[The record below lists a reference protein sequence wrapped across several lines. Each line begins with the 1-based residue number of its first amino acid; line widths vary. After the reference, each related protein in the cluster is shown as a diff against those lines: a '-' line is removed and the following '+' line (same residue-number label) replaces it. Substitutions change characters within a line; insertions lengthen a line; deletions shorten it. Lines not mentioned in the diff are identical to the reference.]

1 MDTGVE
7 EVLRTKCLF
16 VVFFAGFLSLSCAS
30 QMLMQSSNYE
40 KIAFI
45 SDRDRNVGYQIY
57 AMNPDGSNQVRL
69 SSSFCSH
76 FDPAWSPDGERI
88 AFTSHCGESCAQI
101 FVMDAD
107 GSNVINLSLS
117 PFTNGW
123 PGWSPDGKKIAF
135 FGSKDEIRGL
145 YVMDADGSNVI
156 NLTDR
161 NFLDREPSWSPDG
174 KKIAFTPGNSIYII
188 NADGSN
194 LRKLINDVTDPA
206 WSPDGK
212 RIAVT
217 MKKDENWEIYVM
229 DIDGSNLIQLT
240 DNPAWDYDPAWS
252 PDGEKIAFTSNR
264 DGNEEIYVMNA
275 DGSNQVN
282 VTNNPAEDRYPS
294 WCCHSLRES
303 SPATQYLPAILSI
316 ICVLVISLAVIFL
329 RKRKSAFQ

>member
-7 EVLRTKCLF
+7 DVLRTESIF
-16 VVFFAGFLSLSCAS
+16 VVFFAGFLSLFCAS
-30 QMLMQSSNYE
+30 PLLMQSSNYE

-45 SDRDRNVGYQIY
+45 SDRDEYVGYQIY
-57 AMNPDGSNQVRL
+57 GMNPDGSNQVRL
-69 SSSFCSH
+69 SSSFFTHS
-76 FDPAWSPDGERI
+76 DPAWSPDGEKI
-88 AFTSHCGESCAQI
+88 AFTSRSGNSSAQI
-101 FVMDAD
+101 CVMDAD

-117 PFTNGW
+117 SSINGW

-135 FGSKDEIRGL
+135 FARKDEIGGL
-145 YVMDADGSNVI
+145 FVMDADGSNVV

-161 NFLDREPSWSPDG
+161 NFMDRSPSWSPDG
-174 KKIAFTPGNSIYII
+174 KKIAFTPGNSVYII

-240 DNPAWDYDPAWS
+240 DNSAWDCDPEWS

-264 DGNEEIYVMNA
+264 DGNDEIYVMNA

-303 SPATQYLPAILSI
+303 SPAIQYLPAILFI
-316 ICVLVISLAVIFL
+316 ICVLVISLAIIFL
-329 RKRKSAFQ
+329 RRKSTSQ

>member
-1 MDTGVE
+1 M
-7 EVLRTKCLF
+7 LRTECIF
-16 VVFFAGFLSLSCAS
+16 VVFFAGFLSLFCAS
-30 QMLMQSSNYE
+30 PLMQSNNYE

-45 SDRDRNVGYQIY
+45 SDRDGLWEIY

-69 SSSFCSH
+69 SSNYCTH

-88 AFTSHCGESCAQI
+88 AFTLHCGESCAQI
-101 FVMDAD
+101 CVMDAD

-135 FGSKDEIRGL
+135 YGSKDEIRGL

-161 NFLDREPSWSPDG
+161 NFLDRSPSWSPDG
-174 KKIAFTPGNSIYII
+174 KKIAFTPGNSVYII

-194 LRKLINDVTDPA
+194 LRKLINDITDPA

-217 MKKDENWEIYVM
+217 FKKDENWEIYVM
-229 DIDGSNLIQLT
+229 DIDGTNLIQLT
-240 DNPAWDYDPAWS
+240 DNPAWDYDPTWS

-264 DGNEEIYVMNA
+264 DGNNEIYVMNA

-282 VTNNPAEDRYPS
+282 VTNNPAKDRYPD

-303 SPATQYLPAILSI
+303 SPAARYLPVILSV
-316 ICVLVISLAVIFL
+316 ICVLVISFALIFL